1 MAFELGTS
9 WYFIIATALFGVG
22 LYGVLTQ
29 KSGIRILMCV
39 EMMLNAAN
47 INFVAFSSMYGHAT
61 GYAYALFIIAIA
73 AAEAAVGLAI
83 FVNLWRVRHTIELD
97 QVKSLR
103 W

>member
-1 MAFELGTS
+1 MALDLNAN
-9 WYFIIATALFGVG
+9 WYFILATTLFGIG

-29 KSGIRILMCV
+29 KSGIRLLMCV

-47 INFVAFSSMYGHAT
+47 INFVAFSSLYGEAE
-61 GYAYALFIIAIA
+61 GFVYALFIIAIA

-83 FVNLWRVRHTIELD
+83 FVNLWRVRRTIELD